1 MNALSRRLALP
12 ALALALA
19 ATIPASAA
27 TIRDGANMFGA
38 DALREANKIL
48 DQAERANNIPITLE
62 TVETINGRNIED
74 VIPERARAEGI
85 KGLYILIP
93 KKEHKIEVD
102 ASGEYARAI
111 TRDRR
116 VAIRNGF
123 LAGFAARDFD
133 AGLINGSKVA
143 AREVAEA
150 KSLARSTAPVPAG
163 RGNRNVPAPKQGG
176 GLPSWLPIVLLIGGA
191 FLAFRVIKSLFGGN
205 RSAGGYMRPGP
216 GGMGGP
222 AQGPG
227 YGGGYGG
234 GGGGGGMF
242 GNIMGSIGGAMAG
255 NWIYDQM
262 SGRRGQDSGASYTP
276 ETPPADGGAWGGGGG
291 DGGADWGGGGGDGG
305 GDWGGG
311 GGDGG
316 GDWGGGG
323 GGDGGGSW

>member
-1 MNALSRRLALP
+1 MNALSRRLAYP

-48 DQAERANNIPITLE
+48 EKAERDNNIPITVE
-62 TVETINGRNIED
+62 TVETINGRNIET
-74 VIPERARAEGI
+74 VLPERARSEGI
-85 KGLYILIP
+85 RGFYILIA
-93 KKEHKIEVD
+93 KKEAKVEVG
-102 ASGEYARAI
+102 ASSEYSKAVTRPHRLA
-111 TRDRR
+111 TRDAI
-116 VAIRNGF
+116 VAQF
-123 LAGFAARDFD
+123 KARDFD
-133 AGLINGSKVA
+133 AGLIDGSKVA
-143 AREVAEA
+143 ARELSEA
-150 KSLARSTAPVPAG
+150 KATARTTAPVPAG
-163 RGNRNVPAPKQGG
+163 RGNRNAPVPRQGG
-176 GLPSWLPIVLLIGGA
+176 GLPSWLPIVLLLVGG
-191 FLAFRVIKSLFGGN
+191 FLAFRLIKSLFGGGQ
-205 RSAGGYMRPGP
+205 SAGGYMRPGP

-234 GGGGGGMF
+234 GGGGGMF

-262 SGRRGQDSGASYTP
+262 SGRRSQGADYGGSTPIDSG
-276 ETPPADGGAWGGGGG
+276 PAEAGP
-291 DGGADWGGGGGDGG
+291 DWSTSGDGG

-323 GGDGGGSW
+323 GGGDWGGGGGDGGGSW